1 VGTNIVIRVSPLML
15 GVTRDLRLWLAML
28 VCGGLS
34 GIACSAGALAG
45 SLQGL
50 EVAQYQPRA
59 FDSRP
64 PDGPP
69 TPAPRSSSGG
79 TMVLPRVPYDNRL
92 DNSRRYVPERRLRRT
107 PDSQRV
113 VPKPPPAGGDPA
125 RFFDPPAQNALSCE
139 SLRRLAVRTSRQYW
153 VRRYER
159 CIGAN

>member
-1 VGTNIVIRVSPLML
+1 
-15 GVTRDLRLWLAML
+15 
-28 VCGGLS
+28 
-34 GIACSAGALAG
+34 
-45 SLQGL
+45 
-50 EVAQYQPRA
+50 
-59 FDSRP
+59 
-64 PDGPP
+64 
-69 TPAPRSSSGG
+69 
-79 TMVLPRVPYDNRL
+79 MVLPRVPYDNRL

-113 VPKPPPAGGDPA
+113 VPKPPSAGGDPA